1 MHVQWPGVNEPA
13 FQFDICNQFM
23 QLYMKHICI
32 ICILIYTPYNSIN
45 FIAFIMLGIYVSVI
59 ICMHISS
66 FIQSGQQIIM
76 SVKRASSIAL
86 TADGATA
93 HTGESYVAV
102 TGHWID
108 RVPQTGQNLQ
118 LARCS
123 WKLLSAVL
131 AVSVDNGMHIYN
143 VSDMDISL
151 S

>member
-1 MHVQWPGVNEPA
+1 MYYAHY
-13 FQFDICNQFM
+13 I
-23 QLYMKHICI
+23 
-32 ICILIYTPYNSIN
+32 PYN

-59 ICMHISS
+59 IYMYISS
-66 FIQSGQQIIM
+66 FIQSGQQIII
-76 SVKRASSIAL
+76 SVKRASSTAL

-118 LARCS
+118 LASCS